1 MNNIAKISLFV
12 AIMQGAFV
20 FTACASSYEENTGTI
35 DLTSMSVSGSGI
47 TVSGNR
53 IEITEGGDFTV
64 TGENTNGMIYV
75 NTTEK
80 VKLRLS
86 GMNLKNENGP
96 AIFFDNTEKA
106 LITITEGTENYV
118 EDGSDYGDIDAK
130 AAIFSNDDM
139 EIKGN
144 GTLTVTGNY
153 KHGIASDDDLDIE
166 NGTINITANVT
177 DGIHTNNT
185 FSMIG
190 GTLNITAVSD
200 GIQAEEDVIIDS
212 GTINVLN
219 SEEGIES
226 GTTLTVNGGDIN
238 IVSSDDGF
246 NSGGGT
252 DSGNTPGGS
261 MGGQRPGGMG
271 GGNMQMPPNMS
282 DTENAV
288 QQPPEK
294 PEMSQND
301 MQATQENPGAN
312 HSGMQGGKRG
322 GDIAEMQPPSDTAA
336 PAEDGSTEN
345 VDQSDTAVDC
355 STYINGGTI
364 RINAEGDGIDSNA
377 SIYISGGDIF
387 VQGSSGGGDGAID
400 GNKLI
405 VNGGRLFAIG
415 ESRMAMGVSE
425 ESEQCAFL
433 ANLTGNISAGS
444 VITIKDQ
451 NGEIVAEYTAD
462 KQVNSVLYSDEQIAE
477 GETYTIFVDGEEIQN
492 VEMTSK
498 QVSSGEIGK
507 MGGMGGRRPGNLAD
521 NTSAGNTAPY
531 GNEGIKVMLNGKM
544 LEFEDDP
551 VIENDTTMVPLR
563 TIFEALGMTVDWD
576 ENTGKI
582 TAYKDDITITLTVG
596 SASADKNGEI
606 INLSVA
612 PYITGDGVTLV
623 PVRFISESC
632 GLDVTWD
639 ENTGTV
645 SIN

>member
-1 MNNIAKISLFV
+1 MKKIAAISLFV
-12 AIMQGAFV
+12 AVMQGAFV
-20 FTACASSYEENTGTI
+20 FTACASSYEENTGAI
-35 DLTSMSVSGSGI
+35 DLTAMTVSGSGI

-53 IEITEGGDFTV
+53 VEITEGGDFTV

-75 NTTEK
+75 NTTDK

-166 NGTINITANVT
+166 NGTINITANVK

-185 FSMIG
+185 FSMTG
-190 GTLNITAVSD
+190 GTLNITALSD

-246 NSGGGT
+246 NSGGGNG
-252 DSGNTPGGS
+252 SGNTPGGG

-271 GGNMQMPPNMS
+271 GGNMQPPEGEPA
-282 DTENAV
+282 TGNAA
-288 QQPPEK
+288 PPEK
-294 PEMSQND
+294 PENGN
-301 MQATQENPGAN
+301 MQAIPENAGADN
-312 HSGMQGGKRG
+312 NGMQGGKHG
-322 GDIAEMQPPSDTAA
+322 GDMKNMQPPADGDE
-336 PAEDGSTEN
+336 PAQSSAGN
-345 VDQSDTAVDC
+345 VPSEQTDAAVDC

-377 SIYISGGDIF
+377 SIYINGGDIF
-387 VQGSSGGGDGAID
+387 VQGSSGGGDGAVD
-400 GNKLI
+400 GNKLV
-405 VNGGRLFAIG
+405 VNGGSLFAIG
-415 ESRMAMGVSE
+415 ESRMAMGASE
-425 ESEQCAFL
+425 ESDQCAFL
-433 ANLTGNISAGS
+433 ANMTENISAGS

-451 NGEIVAEYTAD
+451 NGEVMAEYTAD
-462 KQVNSVLYSDEQIAE
+462 KQVNSVLYSDEQLNE
-477 GETYTIFVDGEEIQN
+477 GETYTILVDGEEKQN

-498 QVSSGEIGK
+498 QVSSGETGK
-507 MGGMGGRRPGNLAD
+507 MGGMGGRRPGSWTD

-531 GNEGIKVMLNGKM
+531 GHQDIKVMLNGKM
-544 LEFEDDP
+544 LEFDTDP
-551 VIENDTTMVPLR
+551 VIENDTTLVPLR
-563 TIFEALGMTVDWD
+563 AIFEALGMTVEWD
-576 ENTGKI
+576 ADTGKI
-582 TAYKDDITITLTVG
+582 TAFKDGVNIELTVG
-596 SASADKNGEI
+596 STSAYKNGETI
-606 INLSVA
+606 TISTA
-612 PYITGDGVTLV
+612 PYITGRGVTLV

-632 GLDVTWD
+632 GMDVTWD
-639 ENTGTV
+639 SDTRTV

>member
-1 MNNIAKISLFV
+1 MNKIAAISLFV
-12 AIMQGAFV
+12 AVIQGAFV

-35 DLTSMSVSGSGI
+35 DLTSMTVSGSGI

-53 IEITEGGDFTV
+53 VEITEGGDFTV

-75 NTTEK
+75 NTTDK

-144 GTLTVTGNY
+144 GNLTVTGNY

-166 NGTINITANVT
+166 NGTINITANVS

-185 FSMIG
+185 FSMTG
-190 GTLNITAVSD
+190 GTLNITALSD
-200 GIQAEEDVIIDS
+200 GIQAEEDVVIDS

-246 NSGGGT
+246 NSGGGNG
-252 DSGNTPGGS
+252 SGNTPGGG

-271 GGNMQMPPNMS
+271 VGNMQPPEG
-282 DTENAV
+282 DPGTGNAA
-288 QQPPEK
+288 PPEK
-294 PEMSQND
+294 PENGN
-301 MQATQENPGAN
+301 MQAMPENAGADN
-312 HSGMQGGKRG
+312 SGMQGGKQG
-322 GDIAEMQPPSDTAA
+322 QDMKNMQPPADGDE
-336 PAEDGSTEN
+336 PAQSSTEN
-345 VDQSDTAVDC
+345 VTSVQTDTAVDC

-377 SIYISGGDIF
+377 SIYINGGDIF

-400 GNKLI
+400 ANKLI
-405 VNGGRLFAIG
+405 VNGGSLFAIG
-415 ESRMAMGVSE
+415 EGRMAMGVSE

-433 ANLTGNISAGS
+433 ANLSENITSGS
-444 VITIKDQ
+444 VITIKDK
-451 NGEIVAEYTAD
+451 NGEVMAEYTAD
-462 KQVNSVLYSDEQIAE
+462 KQVNSVLYSDEQLTE
-477 GETYTIFVDGEEIQN
+477 GETYTIFVDGEEKQN

-498 QVSSGEIGK
+498 QVSSGETGK
-507 MGGMGGRRPGNLAD
+507 TGGMGGRRPGSMAD
-521 NTSAGNTAPY
+521 NTQNTAPY

-544 LEFEDDP
+544 LEFDTDP
-551 VIENDTTMVPLR
+551 VIEKDTTLVPLR
-563 TIFEALGMTVDWD
+563 AIFEALGMTVDWD
-576 ENTGKI
+576 ADTGKI
-582 TAYKDDITITLTVG
+582 TAHKGSVNIELTVG
-596 SASADKNGEI
+596 STSAYKNGEI
-606 INLSVA
+606 ITLSTA
-612 PYITGDGVTLV
+612 PYITGSGVTLV

-632 GLDVTWD
+632 GLDVMWD
-639 ENTGTV
+639 SDTRTV
-645 SIN
+645 RIN